1 MMINLNIGDKQAKEA
16 LISVSQTSDIP
27 ADTIILREGQ
37 YVKVV
42 PVVLDGL
49 IKVYIE
55 KEDKDFLLYYIHPG
69 QSCILSFSAGLRD
82 QKSRV
87 FAMTV
92 EPTKALLIPVEK
104 LRRLVREY
112 PSILRWYTDLYH
124 ERYYELIDTF
134 ESVIFKRL
142 DQRTYEYLKNKASL
156 QNTEILNITHR
167 EIATDLGTARE
178 VITRVL
184 KKLEREKKIQI
195 INGQIKIL

>member
-1 MMINLNIGDKQAKEA
+1 MINLNIGDKQAKEA

>member
-1 MMINLNIGDKQAKEA
+1 MINLNIGDKQSKEA
-16 LISVSQTSDIP
+16 LISVSQISDIP

-55 KEDKDFLLYYIHPG
+55 KEDKNFLLYYIYPG

-156 QNTEILNITHR
+156 QNTEILHITHR

-195 INGQIKIL
+195 INSQIKIL